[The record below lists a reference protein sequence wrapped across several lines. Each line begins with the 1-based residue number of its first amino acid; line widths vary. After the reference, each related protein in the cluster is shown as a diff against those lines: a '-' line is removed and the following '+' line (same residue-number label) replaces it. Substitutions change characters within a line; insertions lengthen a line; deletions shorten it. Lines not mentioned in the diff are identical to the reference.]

1 MVSIETLALLIPVFP
16 LVGFLLVA
24 LNVNRLSH
32 GVASFIA
39 CGSILLSFL
48 AAVMVFITLLGLPE
62 DARSVTV
69 NAFTWIHAG
78 AFTAN
83 MSFLIDPLSSI
94 FLLIIT
100 GVGFLIHVYSIGYMH
115 DDAGFN
121 RFFSYLNLFVFFML
135 LLVMGSNY
143 LVMFIGWE
151 GVGLCSFLLIGFW
164 FKNQSYN
171 DAANKAFIMNRIGD
185 LGLLLG
191 IILIIVNFGTI
202 DYSEVAHKIGLS
214 ISFHNPELSAIF
226 SSVPSAVSTETM
238 TLITLLL
245 FVGAMGKS
253 AQIPLYTWLPDAMAG
268 PTPVSALI
276 HAATMVTAGIYMIAR
291 NNVLYTLS
299 PVTMQ
304 LVMIVG
310 LATAIFA
317 ATIALKQTDIKKV
330 LAYSTVSQLGL
341 MFLALGL
348 GAFTA
353 GIFHM
358 ATHAFFK
365 ALLFLGA
372 GSVIHALSGEQD
384 MRTMGGLRKYL
395 PITFATF
402 LIGVLA
408 ISGIPPFA
416 GFFSKDEILA
426 NAFSYNPVVW
436 GLALFASLLTAF
448 YMFRLLYLTFFG
460 DVRANNHVMS
470 HIHESPRSIT
480 IPLICLAVLSVGGG
494 FMGVPEALGGSHW
507 LNNYL
512 SPVFAQSAEIVK
524 QNGHAQ
530 EHLTHMQEYALMG
543 FVVALTL
550 AIIIF
555 AYARYVKKK
564 HVPAA
569 DADLSG
575 AAKVLTNKY
584 YVDELYNAIIVK
596 PLYWLSNI
604 FDIFIERLGI
614 DKIVN
619 AFGGSVVEGGKAT
632 RVSQSGSIGSYIFM
646 MVIGIVLILL
656 YSLIG

>member
-24 LNVNRLSH
+24 LNVKRLPD
-32 GVASFIA
+32 GIASFIA
-39 CGSILLSFL
+39 CGSVFLSFV
-48 AAVMVFITLLGLPE
+48 AAILVFTTLLGLPE
-62 DARSVTV
+62 DSRSIAVD
-69 NAFTWIHAG
+69 AFTWIKAG
-78 AFTAN
+78 NFRAD

-115 DDAGFN
+115 DDTGFN

-151 GVGLCSFLLIGFW
+151 GVGLCSYLLIGFW

-191 IILIIVNFGTI
+191 MLLIFVNFGT
-202 DYSEVAHKIGLS
+202 LS
-214 ISFHNPELSAIF
+214 Y
-226 SSVPSAVSTETM
+226 SSVAVMATSFSTETL
-238 TLITLLL
+238 TLITILL

-276 HAATMVTAGIYMIAR
+276 HAATMVTAGIYMVAR

-299 PVTMQ
+299 PLSMQ

-310 LATAIFA
+310 LTTAMFA

-384 MRTMGGLRKYL
+384 MRNMGGLKKYL

-426 NAFSYNPVVW
+426 NAFAYNPVVW
-436 GLALFASLLTAF
+436 GLALFASLLTVF

-460 DVRANNHVMS
+460 NVRANAHAMS
-470 HIHESPRSIT
+470 HIHESPKSIT
-480 IPLICLAVLSVGGG
+480 IPLICLAALSIVGG
-494 FMGVPEALGGSHW
+494 FMGVPEVLGGSHW
-507 LNNYL
+507 LNSYL
-512 SPVFAQSAEIVK
+512 SPVFAQSKALVES
-524 QNGHAQ
+524 QH
-530 EHLTHMQEYALMG
+530 HLDHSTEYALMG
-543 FVVALTL
+543 TVIALTVGV
-550 AIIIF
+550 III
-555 AYARYVKKK
+555 AYVKYSKNK
-564 HVPAA
+564 HVPVA
-569 DADLSG
+569 DANLSG
-575 AAKVLTNKY
+575 GAKLLTNKY

-619 AFGGSVVEGGKAT
+619 AFGGSVVEGGKYT
-632 RVSQSGSIGSYIFM
+632 RLSQSGSIGYYIFL
-646 MVIGIVLILL
+646 MVIGIVLILS
-656 YSLIG
+656 YTLIG